1 MNDLIKKQLFGS
13 LGIESA
19 EVDLSDVTEE
29 DLPENDEDE
38 SSVAE
43 AIEDVDLETEVEDID
58 EQGDD
63 LEDASENLEELDV
76 AVESFRNAGGKFT
89 PIEALAL
96 TMAISQATSRFVKD
110 TSSLVPAVESF
121 KNNAEESTRL
131 AHESLKETA
140 KTFGDS
146 VVEFAKKALAR
157 LKEIFADFI
166 NRFRGI
172 ESRANK
178 VIVAAKA
185 IKGQIEGEVDFPKD
199 KISVGGKTD
208 FETLKGSFESLVG
221 SVVKLKE
228 PTAVLKLL
236 ELMEEL
242 NKGEGKITVEQ
253 IFEAQNKYLDT
264 SFREIYDNATE
275 SGTNLVSTF
284 FPGEYQAS
292 LVRGETGATSLSYES
307 FGRNKPEGK
316 SEDVKLVAIQPNE
329 IIALA
334 TAIKVLQKELAKYKG
349 FFPRLDETM
358 KRLNMVHV
366 QDVDRLEKASD
377 VKKNDKVRAKK
388 IGDAAWKALTKQ
400 ITFYSKLVSGSNDIS
415 GNILTLCEKSV
426 ALSKGDAGADST
438 KDEQVKTETPKEEG
452 AEKTA

>member
-19 EVDLSDVTEE
+19 DVDLSDVTED
-29 DLPENDEDE
+29 DLPVNAEDE

-43 AIEDVDLETEVEDID
+43 AIEDVDLETEVDDID
-58 EQGDD
+58 EQGED
-63 LEDASENLEELDV
+63 LEDAAENLEELDV
-76 AVESFRNAGGKFT
+76 GVESFRNAGGKFT

-96 TMAISQATSRFVKD
+96 TMAIGQATSRFVKD
-110 TSSLVPAVESF
+110 TSSVVPAIENF
-121 KNNAEESTRL
+121 KDNAEENTRL

-172 ESRANK
+172 EGRANK

-185 IKGQIEGEVDFPKD
+185 IQGQIEGEIDFPKD

-208 FETLKGSFESLVG
+208 FEAIKGSFESLVG
-221 SVVKLKE
+221 SINKLKE
-228 PTAVLKLL
+228 PTAVLKLA
-236 ELMEEL
+236 EAMEEL
-242 NKGEGKITVEQ
+242 NKGDGKVTIEQ
-253 IFEAQNKYLDT
+253 IYEAQNKYLDA
-264 SFREIYDNATE
+264 SFREIYGNVTE
-275 SGTNLVSTF
+275 SGTNLVSPF

-292 LVRGETGATSLSYES
+292 LVRGEAGATSLSYEA
-307 FGRNKPEGK
+307 FGRNKPENKDG
-316 SEDVKLVAIQPNE
+316 DVKVVAIQPNE
-329 IIALA
+329 IISLA
-334 TAIKVLQKELAKYKG
+334 TAIKVLQKELAEYKG
-349 FFPRLDETM
+349 LIPRITKMME
-358 KRLNMVHV
+358 RLNAVHV
-366 QDVDRLEKASD
+366 KDAKRMEDAAEL
-377 VKKNDKVRAKK
+377 KKNDKVRAKK
-388 IGDAAWKALTKQ
+388 IGDAAWKAMTKQ

-426 ALSKGDAGADST
+426 ALAKAGTDAGAG
-438 KDEQVKTETPKEEG
+438 KTEAPKEEP